1 MLDKALIG
9 RRSEPVVNEVEKG
22 AVRRF
27 AGALG
32 ISDEVHFD
40 ERAAEA
46 AGHRGLLAPLTFPIT
61 FRSSIDLREALAL
74 GQRGLLH
81 ADQQFEYFRNICAGD
96 RIQVVAVIADVSER
110 AGATGPM
117 DVVVVEDEGR
127 DEQGHLVYRGRKTL
141 IVRPAPWEA

>member
-27 AGALG
+27 AQALG
-32 ISDEVHFD
+32 LQDEVHYD

-46 AGHRGLLAPLTFPIT
+46 AGLRGLLAPLTFPVT
-61 FRSSIDLREALAL
+61 FKSSIDLREALSL

-81 ADQQFEYFRNICAGD
+81 ADQSFEYFRPICAGD
-96 RIQVVAVIADVSER
+96 RIEVVAVIADVTER
-110 AGATGPM
+110 SGATGPM

-127 DEQGHLVYRGRKTL
+127 DEEGNLVYRARKTL
-141 IVRPAPWEA
+141 IVRPAPREA